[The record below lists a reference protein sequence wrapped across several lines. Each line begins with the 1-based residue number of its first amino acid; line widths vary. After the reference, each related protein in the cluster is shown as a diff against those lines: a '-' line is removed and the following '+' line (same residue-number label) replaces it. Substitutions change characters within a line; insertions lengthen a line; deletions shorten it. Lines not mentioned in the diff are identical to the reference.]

1 MRFKVKGFAIEPP
14 KAAKRGF
21 AEVHRLFQH
30 RIENRRDVAGLGI
43 DDLQDFGG
51 RGLPLQRL
59 VTLGFALAKLTLEI
73 GYPLI
78 GIG

>member
-1 MRFKVKGFAIEPP
+1 MSATPDSTLANPVQLIADLQRQHGIEYG
-14 KAAKRGF
+14 R
-21 AEVHRLFQH
+21 E
-30 RIENRRDVAGLGI
+30 VAGRGI